1 MKYLIIILNLAVL
14 SGCNVKRWC
23 YNRYPPVETIVTE
36 TKYDTIWRDTTIF
49 VHIPADTV
57 YAEKVVFKTPE
68 GYQTDLSVLHT
79 TYAKSTAQVLKG
91 VLLHELFQKETE
103 IEKTI
108 KDAIKEHSTHTVDT
122 IEKVYEVPYVTPWH
136 NFTVRF
142 FWIAMIFI
150 SVYLLL
156 RFMRR

>member
-1 MKYLIIILNLAVL
+1 MRYLIIILSIAVL
-14 SGCNVKRWC
+14 SGCATQRRCARKF
-23 YNRYPPVETIVTE
+23 PPQIITEKEVITEIV
-36 TKYDTIWRDTTIF
+36 YRDTTIL

-91 VLLHELFQKETE
+91 VLLHELFQKDTE
-103 IEKTI
+103 IERVI
-108 KDAIKEHSTHTVDT
+108 KNAIKEHSTHTTDT
-122 IEKVYEVPYVTPWH
+122 VTKIHEVPYVTPWH

-142 FWIAMIFI
+142 FWVAIAFGL
-150 SVYLLL
+150 VYILL
-156 RFMRR
+156 RFLRK